1 MPLGLAK
8 AVLGQPT
15 VAAAAASGYAAY
27 RQTNALSTGNLAGH
41 TITGLDWTTDSDVSF
56 VFWVRALNA
65 DADGDSDDWIDGTSG
80 GASGST
86 FFNVPHSA
94 QKGLLRLRY
103 TMQDF
108 GWQLS
113 MQSSE
118 TDGANAYVDSR
129 GQGRTN
135 DGGSPSTVASATF
148 DGGWK
153 CLMMSFQSDHNTGAL
168 TTGTNPATAYQ
179 FRNCYVGDS
188 DLTSSPNGH
197 NAGPQLLNTSS
208 TGQYDEGSTGYGS
221 STFSTTVPEA
231 GTGNG
236 LVGPGFHW
244 GPMWVYN
251 SFIDFDTESNR
262 RKFFNPSNTDGF
274 VSPSNTGTTSAGAAQ
289 PMLYLYWNG
298 SALVNGGS
306 DSISITKRTRGS
318 GGGFTSITDGPGSGG
333 TI

>member
-27 RQTNALSTGNLAGH
+27 RQTNAISTGNLAGH
-41 TITGLDWTTDSDVSF
+41 TITGLDWARDNDVSF
-56 VFWVRALNA
+56 VFWFRALNA
-65 DADGDSDDWIDGTSG
+65 DNDGDSDDWIQGTSG
-80 GASGST
+80 GSSGSV

-94 QKGLLRLRY
+94 GNGLLRLRY

-108 GWQLS
+108 GWQMS
-113 MQSSE
+113 TQSSE
-118 TDGANAYVDSR
+118 SNGANAYVDSR
-129 GQGRTN
+129 GQGPINN
-135 DGGSPSTVASATF
+135 DGGSPSTVAAATF
-148 DGGWK
+148 DGEWK
-153 CLMMSFQSDHNTGAL
+153 CLMMSFQSDHNTGGL
-168 TTGTNPATAYQ
+168 VSGTNENTAHQ

-188 DLTSSPNGH
+188 DLTSAPGGH
-197 NAGPQLLNTSS
+197 NAGPILLNTSG
-208 TGQYDEGSTGYGS
+208 TGDYDEGMLGYGGS
-221 STFSTTVPEA
+221 SFTTTVPTSS
-231 GTGNG
+231 GSG

-251 SFIDFDTESNR
+251 SFIDFDSQSER
-262 RKFFNPSNTDGF
+262 RKFFNPSETDGF

-289 PMLYLYWNG
+289 PLLYLYWNG

-306 DSISITKRTRGS
+306 DSISIAKRTVGT